1 MATTHD
7 YAGCRIAV
15 CGLCDAYGDGYSDG
29 KTKAFD
35 EIRALPDAGHAK
47 DCGCRPCNAV
57 RDSVRAMVGLNQGG
71 LSPKYAAAARRLTQ
85 TAEPA
90 HLRDCAGPG
99 CDASCTCWCHA
110 VEAESI

>member
-35 EIRALPDAGHAK
+35 EIRAVAASGHTQ
-47 DCGCRPCNAV
+47 DCGCRPCSAV
-57 RDSVRAMVGLNQGG
+57 RDSVRAVIGLDQSG
-71 LSPKYAAAARRLTQ
+71 LRGKYAAAARRLTQ
-85 TAEPA
+85 TAKPA
-90 HLRDCAGPG
+90 HLQD
-99 CDASCTCWCHA
+99 TE
-110 VEAESI
+110 EAESI

>member
-1 MATTHD
+1 MTTMATTHD

-71 LSPKYAAAARRLTQ
+71 
-85 TAEPA
+85 
-90 HLRDCAGPG
+90 
-99 CDASCTCWCHA
+99 A
-110 VEAESI
+110 VP